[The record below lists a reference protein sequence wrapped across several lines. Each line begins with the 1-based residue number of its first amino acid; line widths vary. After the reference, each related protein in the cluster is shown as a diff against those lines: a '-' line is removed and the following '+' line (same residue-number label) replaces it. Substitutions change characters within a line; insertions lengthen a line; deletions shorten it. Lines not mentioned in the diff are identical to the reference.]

1 VLPSW
6 VETIPP
12 QGFVLVNLFSVPP
25 LAHLPFYDLIFQD
38 PNILASRFDLG
49 FFLLLLPALSQL
61 SMMPTFVVGM
71 GKQESHRISHREKT
85 MKRGSSDARY
95 GQVSSPMPVSDHQIQ
110 QAMKIIITLSDCM
123 AVTRIV
129 ARSVL
134 LAMALAA
141 FPFFYAATTHSSTCE
156 WPNNPADCGDSM
168 NVPHGSG
175 IANDMLFDV
184 KPNDDFDLQ
193 EQWAAYR
200 VKHLST
206 IFQDVIAEGLLKTGD
221 KALCIGISKEE
232 RGIPGIS
239 DAVGFGV
246 DMIFKQDFNKN
257 GHGFP
262 DNSFDFEFSVLFDTH
277 SFPAA
282 EIERTLKIGGVA
294 LVHLQLQKQNP
305 QPSNTIAQLLPNFK
319 IVYLRRFDSDA
330 HGLGLGLDTVIAF
343 RKVHQAAS
351 RLKKVIPR
359 KTNKCLISDEKRAAM
374 NKLEHI
380 LLEQPRV
387 SWIESKENL
396 NNIQYLPNILGYPNK
411 PINYVYVDVG
421 ANTYKSSIGAWFQL
435 HYPKQSHKFNIFAIE
450 ADGLF
455 GADYLHHPEVKFLP
469 YAAWIRNESLTLS
482 LSSVDGGQIQPKTGS
497 SLSLP
502 KLSRVRGLDFAD
514 WLMKTVTEEDYV
526 VVKMDVGGAEFQL
539 LPKMLNTGAIC
550 LVDELFLECHYES
563 PHKKYSEKRRAYWEC
578 LSLYGMLREEG
589 VAAHQWWG

>member
-1 VLPSW
+1 
-6 VETIPP
+6 
-12 QGFVLVNLFSVPP
+12 
-25 LAHLPFYDLIFQD
+25 
-38 PNILASRFDLG
+38 
-49 FFLLLLPALSQL
+49 
-61 SMMPTFVVGM
+61 MPTFAVGM
-71 GKQESHRISHREKT
+71 GKKDSHRISHREKAT
-85 MKRGSSDARY
+85 KCGTSNARY

-134 LAMALAA
+134 LAMALVAC
-141 FPFFYAATTHSSTCE
+141 PLFYAATTHSSACE
-156 WPNNPADCGDSM
+156 WSNNPADCEASM
-168 NVPHGSG
+168 NVPHGRG
-175 IANDMLFDV
+175 IANDMLFNV
-184 KPNDDFDLQ
+184 KPNDAFDLQ

-200 VKHLST
+200 AQHLST

-232 RGIPGIS
+232 RGIPGIL

-246 DMIFKQDFNKN
+246 DMIFEQDFNKH
-257 GHGFP
+257 GHVFP

-294 LVHLQLQKQNP
+294 LVHFQLQKKIP
-305 QPSNTIAQLLPNFK
+305 LPSNTIPQLLPKFK

-330 HGLGLGLDTVIAF
+330 NGLGLDTVIAF

-351 RLKKVIPR
+351 SLLKKVIPR
-359 KTNKCLISDEKRAAM
+359 KTNKCLISDGKRAAM
-374 NKLEHI
+374 EKLEHI
-380 LLEQPRV
+380 LLEQPRA

-396 NNIQYLPNILGYPNK
+396 NNIQYLPKILGYPNK
-411 PINYVYVDVG
+411 PVNHVYIDVG

-435 HYPKQSHKFNIFAIE
+435 HYPKQSHKFDIFAIE
-450 ADGLF
+450 ANGLF

-469 YAAWIRNESLTLS
+469 YAAWISNESLTLS
-482 LSSVDGGQIQPKTGS
+482 LSSVHGGQIQQKTVS
-497 SLSLP
+497 SLTLP
-502 KLSRVRGLDFAD
+502 KLSRVRGLDLAD
-514 WLMKTVTEEDYV
+514 WLMKTVTKEDYV
-526 VVKMDVGGAEFQL
+526 VMKMDVGGAEFQL
-539 LPKMLNTGAIC
+539 LPKLLNTGAIC
-550 LVDELFLECHYES
+550 LIDELFLECHYES
-563 PHKKYSEKRRAYWEC
+563 PHKKYTKRRRAYWEC

>member
-1 VLPSW
+1 
-6 VETIPP
+6 
-12 QGFVLVNLFSVPP
+12 
-25 LAHLPFYDLIFQD
+25 
-38 PNILASRFDLG
+38 
-49 FFLLLLPALSQL
+49 
-61 SMMPTFVVGM
+61 
-71 GKQESHRISHREKT
+71 
-85 MKRGSSDARY
+85 
-95 GQVSSPMPVSDHQIQ
+95 
-110 QAMKIIITLSDCM
+110 
-123 AVTRIV
+123 
-129 ARSVL
+129 
-134 LAMALAA
+134 
-141 FPFFYAATTHSSTCE
+141 
-156 WPNNPADCGDSM
+156 
-168 NVPHGSG
+168 
-175 IANDMLFDV
+175 
-184 KPNDDFDLQ
+184 
-193 EQWAAYR
+193 
-200 VKHLST
+200 
-206 IFQDVIAEGLLKTGD
+206 
-221 KALCIGISKEE
+221 
-232 RGIPGIS
+232 
-239 DAVGFGV
+239 
-246 DMIFKQDFNKN
+246 
-257 GHGFP
+257 
-262 DNSFDFEFSVLFDTH
+262 
-277 SFPAA
+277 
-282 EIERTLKIGGVA
+282 
-294 LVHLQLQKQNP
+294 
-305 QPSNTIAQLLPNFK
+305 
-319 IVYLRRFDSDA
+319 
-330 HGLGLGLDTVIAF
+330 
-343 RKVHQAAS
+343 
-351 RLKKVIPR
+351 VIPR

-435 HYPKQSHKFNIFAIE
+435 HYPKRSHKFNIFAIE